1 MKPLLV
7 PLQDTAHMHEALARA
22 LDAEIADTELRR
34 FPDGETYFRFDTSP
48 AGRDVILLAG
58 LARPDEKLPALIFAA
73 QTARALQAKSVGL
86 IAPYLPYMR
95 QDRMFRPGEA
105 ISSIHFA
112 KIISGVVD
120 WLVTLDPHLHRWKA
134 LSDIYDVPAEA
145 AHAAPAIAD
154 WIRREIQRPVLIGPD
169 AESRQWVSR
178 IARLAG
184 VDHVV
189 MNKSRHGDRK
199 VEITS
204 PDLGRWRN
212 HTPVVLDD
220 MISTGMTFIAAT
232 RAVLEQGLPA
242 PICCAIHAIYSDD
255 ADNALHQAGAAR
267 IVTTNTIAHSSNAID
282 VSAILAAAASGL
294 ISAR

>member
-1 MKPLLV
+1 
-7 PLQDTAHMHEALARA
+7 MHEALARA